1 MMDIVSAVIQLLVAA
16 VIIFFISGRL
26 IGSQMSLTK
35 RILSVI
41 ISVAFTTFVFWYT
54 YLRGSDYYDQG
65 IVSNVV
71 NIATLL
77 WLGSMLLISML
88 FYLLFE
94 LFDPIELNEKG
105 VPIGR
110 RSYFRTFITYWKR
123 QKRLRQVVSI
133 AVKNG
138 VTRTMKYARARED
151 ERELAKALRETLEQC
166 GGVFI
171 KFGQVL
177 STRKELLSPIFIDE
191 LEKLQQHVKPL
202 SEQQVDQIIKENF
215 NADTSKIFSYFS
227 KTPLASASIGQVH
240 KAILK
245 ETNEHVVVKFLRPDV
260 KNIMHEDLSIL
271 MEFASWISSK
281 SQWAE
286 NLGFYDLAKSFSL
299 ALNEETD
306 FTIEAR
312 NMEQVAKIVE
322 RGSIEVKVPKVYPE
336 CSNANVVVMEYIKG
350 KSVTVANTLFTDLQ
364 IDRHEFAQT
373 LLKIFLE
380 QALISGTFH
389 ADPHPGNI
397 YVEETSGRV
406 AILDYGAVGRLAP
419 NQQEGLKY
427 FLVGIHQN
435 DAAIVVDGISQLV
448 ENAER
453 INHQE
458 MEQAISQILLKI
470 NYVSNVPTDELMYS
484 IFSVVREFG
493 LHFYPSVNVALRAI
507 ITLDGTL
514 SIICP
519 GFKIFSEVKEF
530 SNDYL
535 KMNILKPFK
544 KPLETK
550 QYLEEELALLIPNLR
565 KIPRRMDQLFKKVES
580 GKIILHHDIFSDKA
594 NSMFVTQL
602 FSRFVLLLVGITFG
616 IISVAL
622 LAISQLIHNAYA
634 IYLNTAAYL
643 GLFLCAI
650 LLVRLS
656 IQAIRDMKRTNKM

>member
-1 MMDIVSAVIQLLVAA
+1 MDFVSAIFQLLIASVL
-16 VIIFFISGRL
+16 IFFISGRL
-26 IGSQMSLTK
+26 IGSQISLVK
-35 RILSVI
+35 RILSVL
-41 ISVAFTTFVFWYT
+41 ISVSFTTFVFWYT

-71 NIATLL
+71 NITTLI

-88 FYLLFE
+88 LYLFFE
-94 LFDPIELNEKG
+94 MFDSIELNENG
-105 VPIGR
+105 TPVGR
-110 RSYFRTFITYWKR
+110 RSSFKTFVTYWKR
-123 QKRLRQVVSI
+123 QKRLREVVGI
-133 AVKNG
+133 AVTNG

-151 ERELAKALRETLEQC
+151 ERELAKALRDTLEQC

-177 STRKELLSPIFIDE
+177 STRKELLSPIFIEE

-202 SEQQVDQIIKENF
+202 SEQQVDQIIEKNF
-215 NADTSKIFSYFS
+215 NTGPNNIFSYIS

-240 KAILK
+240 KAVLK
-245 ETNEHVVVKFLRPDV
+245 ETGEPVVVKFLRPEV
-260 KNIMHEDLSIL
+260 KNIMQEDLSIL

-286 NLGFYDLAKSFSL
+286 NLGFYDLAKGFSM
-299 ALNEETD
+299 ALSEEID
-306 FTIEAR
+306 FNIEAR

-322 RGSIEVKVPKVYPE
+322 RGSIDLKVPKVYRE
-336 CSNANVVVMEYIKG
+336 YSNSNVVVMEYIKG
-350 KSVTVANTLFTDLQ
+350 KSVTVANGLFTDLK
-364 IDRHEFAQT
+364 IDRHQFAQT
-373 LLKIFLE
+373 LLYTFLE
-380 QALISGTFH
+380 QTLVSGIFH

-397 YVEETSGRV
+397 YIEETSGRV
-406 AILDYGAVGRLAP
+406 ALLDYGAVGRLAEL
-419 NQQEGLKY
+419 QQDGLKY

-435 DAAIVVDGISQLV
+435 DAALVVDGIAQLV

-453 INHQE
+453 INRHE

-470 NYVSNVPTDELMYS
+470 NYVSTIPTDELMYS

-507 ITLDGTL
+507 VTLDGTL
-514 SIICP
+514 SNICP
-519 GFKIFSEVKEF
+519 EFKIFSEVKDF

-535 KMNILKPFK
+535 KSSLLKPFK
-544 KPLETK
+544 HPVETK
-550 QYLEEELALLIPNLR
+550 ELIEEELALLLPNLR
-565 KIPRRMDQLFKKVES
+565 KVPRRLDQLFRKVES

-602 FSRFVLLLVGITFG
+602 FSRFVLLMVGITFG

-622 LAISQLIHNAYA
+622 LAISQFIHNAYA
-634 IYLNTAAYL
+634 IYLNTVAYL

-656 IQAIRDMKRTNKM
+656 IQAIRDMKRTK

>member
-1 MMDIVSAVIQLLVAA
+1 MDFISAIIQLLIASA
-16 VIIFFISGRL
+16 LIFFISGRL
-26 IGSQMSLTK
+26 IGSQISLMK
-35 RILSVI
+35 RLLSVL
-41 ISVAFTTFVFWYT
+41 ISVSLTTFVFWYT

-71 NIATLL
+71 NITTII
-77 WLGSMLLISML
+77 WLGCMLLISML
-88 FYLLFE
+88 LYLFFE
-94 LFDPIELNEKG
+94 LFDSIELNENG
-105 VPIGR
+105 TPVGR
-110 RSYFRTFITYWKR
+110 RSYFKTLITYWKR
-123 QKRLRQVVSI
+123 QKRLREVVGI
-133 AVKNG
+133 AVTNG

-151 ERELAKALRETLEQC
+151 ERELAKALRDTLEQC

-202 SEQQVDQIIKENF
+202 SEQQVDQIIAENF
-215 NADTSKIFSYFS
+215 NAGTDQIFSYIS
-227 KTPLASASIGQVH
+227 KSPLASASIGQVH
-240 KAILK
+240 KAVLK
-245 ETNEHVVVKFLRPDV
+245 ETDEPVVVKFLRPDV
-260 KNIMHEDLSIL
+260 KNIMQDDLSIL
-271 MEFASWISSK
+271 MEFARWITSK

-286 NLGFYDLAKSFSL
+286 NLGFYDLAKGFSM
-299 ALNEETD
+299 ALKEEID
-306 FTIEAR
+306 FNIEAR

-322 RGSIEVKVPKVYPE
+322 RGSIDVKVPKVYRDF
-336 CSNANVVVMEYIKG
+336 SNSNVVVMEYIKG
-350 KSVTVANTLFTDLQ
+350 KSVTVANELFTDLG
-364 IDRHEFAQT
+364 IDRHQFAKT
-373 LLKIFLE
+373 LLYSFLE
-380 QALISGTFH
+380 QTLVSGIFH

-397 YVEETSGRV
+397 YIEETTGRV
-406 AILDYGAVGRLAP
+406 AILDYGAVGRLAEL
-419 NQQEGLKY
+419 QQEGLKY

-435 DAAIVVDGISQLV
+435 DAALVVDGIAQLV
-448 ENAER
+448 ENAEQ
-453 INHQE
+453 INRHE

-470 NYVSNVPTDELMYS
+470 NYVSTIPTDELMYS

-507 ITLDGTL
+507 VTLDGTL

-519 GFKIFSEVKEF
+519 GFRIFSEVKDF

-535 KMNILKPFK
+535 KSSFLKPFK
-544 KPLETK
+544 HPVETK
-550 QYLEEELALLIPNLR
+550 DLIEEELALMLPNLR
-565 KIPRRMDQLFKKVES
+565 KIPRRLDQLFRKVES

-602 FSRFVLLLVGITFG
+602 FSRFVLLMVGITFG

-622 LAISQLIHNAYA
+622 LAISQFIHNAYA

-656 IQAIRDMKRTNKM
+656 IQAIRDMKRTK

>member
-1 MMDIVSAVIQLLVAA
+1 MDFISAILQLLIASVL
-16 VIIFFISGRL
+16 IFFISGRL
-26 IGSQMSLTK
+26 IGSQISLVK
-35 RILSVI
+35 RILSVL
-41 ISVAFTTFVFWYT
+41 ISVSFTTFVFWYT

-71 NIATLL
+71 NITTLI

-88 FYLLFE
+88 LYLFFE
-94 LFDPIELNEKG
+94 MFDSIELNENG
-105 VPIGR
+105 TPVGR
-110 RSYFRTFITYWKR
+110 RSYFKTFVTYWKR
-123 QKRLRQVVSI
+123 QKRLREVVGI
-133 AVKNG
+133 AVTNG

-151 ERELAKALRETLEQC
+151 ERELAKALRDTLEQC

-177 STRKELLSPIFIDE
+177 STRKELLSPIFIEE

-202 SEQQVDQIIKENF
+202 SEQQVDQIIEKNF
-215 NADTSKIFSYFS
+215 NTGANNIFSYIS

-240 KAILK
+240 KAVLK
-245 ETNEHVVVKFLRPDV
+245 ETDEPVVVKFLRPEV
-260 KNIMHEDLSIL
+260 KNIMQEDLSIL

-286 NLGFYDLAKSFSL
+286 NLGFYDLAKGFSM
-299 ALNEETD
+299 ALSEEID
-306 FTIEAR
+306 FNIEAR

-322 RGSIEVKVPKVYPE
+322 RGSIDLKVPKVYRE
-336 CSNANVVVMEYIKG
+336 YSNSNVVVMEYIKG
-350 KSVTVANTLFTDLQ
+350 KSVTVANGLFTDLK
-364 IDRHEFAQT
+364 IDRHQFAQT
-373 LLKIFLE
+373 LLYTFLE
-380 QALISGTFH
+380 QTLVSGIFH

-397 YVEETSGRV
+397 YIEETSGRV
-406 AILDYGAVGRLAP
+406 ALLDYGAVGRLAEL
-419 NQQEGLKY
+419 QQDGLKY

-435 DAAIVVDGISQLV
+435 DAALVVDGIAQLV

-453 INHQE
+453 INRHE

-470 NYVSNVPTDELMYS
+470 NYVSTIPTDELMYS
-484 IFSVVREFG
+484 IFYVVREFG

-507 ITLDGTL
+507 VTLDGTL
-514 SIICP
+514 SNICP
-519 GFKIFSEVKEF
+519 EFKIFSEVKDF

-535 KMNILKPFK
+535 KSSLLKPFK
-544 KPLETK
+544 HPVETK
-550 QYLEEELALLIPNLR
+550 ELIEEELALLLPNLR
-565 KIPRRMDQLFKKVES
+565 KVPRRLDQLFRKVES

-602 FSRFVLLLVGITFG
+602 FSRFVLLMVGITFG

-622 LAISQLIHNAYA
+622 LAISQFIHNAYA
-634 IYLNTAAYL
+634 IYLNTVAYL

-656 IQAIRDMKRTNKM
+656 IQAIRDMKRTK

>member
-1 MMDIVSAVIQLLVAA
+1 MDYVSAIFQLLIASVL
-16 VIIFFISGRL
+16 IFFISGRL
-26 IGSQMSLTK
+26 IGSQISLVK
-35 RILSVI
+35 RILSVL
-41 ISVAFTTFVFWYT
+41 ISVSLTTFVFWYT

-71 NIATLL
+71 NITTLI

-88 FYLLFE
+88 LYLFFE
-94 LFDPIELNEKG
+94 LFDSIELNENG
-105 VPIGR
+105 TPVGR
-110 RSYFRTFITYWKR
+110 RSYFKTLVTYWKR
-123 QKRLRQVVSI
+123 QKRLREVVGI
-133 AVKNG
+133 AVTNG

-151 ERELAKALRETLEQC
+151 ERELAKALRDTLEQC

-177 STRKELLSPIFIDE
+177 STRKELLSPIFIEE

-202 SEQQVDQIIKENF
+202 SEQQVDEIIEKNF
-215 NADTSKIFSYFS
+215 STGANNIFSYIS

-240 KAILK
+240 KAVLK
-245 ETNEHVVVKFLRPDV
+245 ETDEPVVVKFLRPEV
-260 KNIMHEDLSIL
+260 KNIMQEDLSIL

-286 NLGFYDLAKSFSL
+286 NLGFYDLAKGFSM
-299 ALNEETD
+299 ALSEEID
-306 FTIEAR
+306 FNIEAR

-322 RGSIEVKVPKVYPE
+322 RGSIDLKVPKVYRE
-336 CSNANVVVMEYIKG
+336 YSNSNVVVMEYIKG
-350 KSVTVANTLFTDLQ
+350 KSVTVANGLFTDLE
-364 IDRHEFAQT
+364 IDRHQFAQT
-373 LLKIFLE
+373 LLYTFLE
-380 QALISGTFH
+380 QTLISGIFH

-397 YVEETSGRV
+397 YIEETSGRV
-406 AILDYGAVGRLAP
+406 ALLDYGAVGRLAEL
-419 NQQEGLKY
+419 QQEGMKY

-435 DAAIVVDGISQLV
+435 DAALVVDGIAQLV
-448 ENAER
+448 ENAEQ
-453 INHQE
+453 INRHK

-470 NYVSNVPTDELMYS
+470 NYVSTIPTDELMYS
-484 IFSVVREFG
+484 IFSVVRDFG

-507 ITLDGTL
+507 VTLDGTL
-514 SIICP
+514 SVICP
-519 GFKIFSEVKEF
+519 GFKIFSEVKDF

-535 KMNILKPFK
+535 KSSLLKPFK
-544 KPLETK
+544 HPVETK
-550 QYLEEELALLIPNLR
+550 ELIEEELALLLPNLR
-565 KIPRRMDQLFKKVES
+565 KVPRRLDQLFRKVES

-602 FSRFVLLLVGITFG
+602 FSRFVLLMVGITFG

-622 LAISQLIHNAYA
+622 LAISQFIHNAYA

-656 IQAIRDMKRTNKM
+656 IQAIRDMKRTK

>member
-1 MMDIVSAVIQLLVAA
+1 MDILSAIIQLLIASA
-16 VIIFFISGRL
+16 LIFFISGRL
-26 IGSQMSLTK
+26 IGSQISLMK

-41 ISVAFTTFVFWYT
+41 ISVSLTTFVFWYT

-71 NIATLL
+71 NITTII

-88 FYLLFE
+88 LYLFFE
-94 LFDPIELNEKG
+94 LFDSIELNENG
-105 VPIGR
+105 TPVGR
-110 RSYFRTFITYWKR
+110 RSYFKTLITYWKR
-123 QKRLRQVVSI
+123 QKRLREVVGI
-133 AVKNG
+133 AVTNG

-151 ERELAKALRETLEQC
+151 ERELAKALRDTLEQC

-202 SEQQVDQIIKENF
+202 SEQQVDQIISENF
-215 NADTSKIFSYFS
+215 NAGTNQIFSYIS

-240 KAILK
+240 KAVLK
-245 ETNEHVVVKFLRPDV
+245 ETDEPVVVKFLRPDV
-260 KNIMHEDLSIL
+260 KHIMQDDLSIL
-271 MEFASWISSK
+271 MEFARWITSK
-281 SQWAE
+281 SHWAE
-286 NLGFYDLAKSFSL
+286 NLGFYDLAKGFSM
-299 ALNEETD
+299 ALKEEID
-306 FTIEAR
+306 FNIEAR

-322 RGSIEVKVPKVYPE
+322 RGSIDVKVPKVYRE
-336 CSNANVVVMEYIKG
+336 CSNSNVVVMEYIKG
-350 KSVTVANTLFTDLQ
+350 KSVTVADGLFTELGT
-364 IDRHEFAQT
+364 DRHQFAQT
-373 LLKIFLE
+373 LLYSFLE
-380 QALISGTFH
+380 QALISGIFH

-397 YVEETSGRV
+397 YIEEPTGRV
-406 AILDYGAVGRLAP
+406 AILDYGAVGRLAEL
-419 NQQEGLKY
+419 QQEGLKY

-435 DAAIVVDGISQLV
+435 DAALVVDGIAQLV
-448 ENAER
+448 ENAEQ
-453 INHQE
+453 INRHE

-470 NYVSNVPTDELMYS
+470 NYVSTIPTDELMYS

-507 ITLDGTL
+507 VTLDGTL

-519 GFKIFSEVKEF
+519 GFRIFSEVKDF

-535 KMNILKPFK
+535 KSSFLKPFK
-544 KPLETK
+544 HPGETK
-550 QYLEEELALLIPNLR
+550 NLIEEELALMLPNIR
-565 KIPRRMDQLFKKVES
+565 KIPRRLDQLFRKVES

-602 FSRFVLLLVGITFG
+602 FSRFILLMVGITFG

-622 LAISQLIHNAYA
+622 LAISQFIHNAYA

-656 IQAIRDMKRTNKM
+656 IQAIRDMKRTK

>member
-1 MMDIVSAVIQLLVAA
+1 MDFISAIIQLLIASA
-16 VIIFFISGRL
+16 LIFFISGRL
-26 IGSQMSLTK
+26 IGSQISLMK
-35 RILSVI
+35 RLLSVL
-41 ISVAFTTFVFWYT
+41 ISVSLTTFVFWYT

-71 NIATLL
+71 NITTII
-77 WLGSMLLISML
+77 WLGCMLLISML
-88 FYLLFE
+88 LYLFFE
-94 LFDPIELNEKG
+94 LFDSIELNENG
-105 VPIGR
+105 TPVGR
-110 RSYFRTFITYWKR
+110 RSYFKTLITYWKR
-123 QKRLRQVVSI
+123 QKRLREVVGI
-133 AVKNG
+133 AVTNG
-138 VTRTMKYARARED
+138 VTRTMKYARARDD
-151 ERELAKALRETLEQC
+151 ERELAKALRDTLEQC

-202 SEQQVDQIIKENF
+202 SEQQVDQIIAENF
-215 NADTSKIFSYFS
+215 NAGADQIFSYIS

-240 KAILK
+240 KAVLK
-245 ETNEHVVVKFLRPDV
+245 ETDEPVVVKFLRPDV
-260 KNIMHEDLSIL
+260 KNIMQDDLSIL
-271 MEFASWISSK
+271 MEFARWITSK

-286 NLGFYDLAKSFSL
+286 NLGFYDLAKGFSM
-299 ALNEETD
+299 ALKEEID
-306 FTIEAR
+306 FNIEAR

-322 RGSIEVKVPKVYPE
+322 RGSIDVKVPKVYRE
-336 CSNANVVVMEYIKG
+336 CSNSNVVVMEYIKG
-350 KSVTVANTLFTDLQ
+350 KSVTVANELFTDLG
-364 IDRHEFAQT
+364 IDRHQFAKT
-373 LLKIFLE
+373 LLYSFLE
-380 QALISGTFH
+380 QTLVSGIFH

-397 YVEETSGRV
+397 YIEETTGRV
-406 AILDYGAVGRLAP
+406 AILDYGAVGRLAEL
-419 NQQEGLKY
+419 QQEGLKY

-435 DAAIVVDGISQLV
+435 DAALVVDGIAQLV
-448 ENAER
+448 ENAEQ
-453 INHQE
+453 INRHE

-470 NYVSNVPTDELMYS
+470 NYVSTIPTDELMYS

-507 ITLDGTL
+507 VTLDGTL

-519 GFKIFSEVKEF
+519 RFRIFSEVKDF

-535 KMNILKPFK
+535 KSSFLKPFK
-544 KPLETK
+544 HPVETK
-550 QYLEEELALLIPNLR
+550 DLIEEELALMLPNLR
-565 KIPRRMDQLFKKVES
+565 KIPRRLDQLFRKVES

-602 FSRFVLLLVGITFG
+602 FSRLVLLMVGITFG

-622 LAISQLIHNAYA
+622 LAISQFIHNAYA

-656 IQAIRDMKRTNKM
+656 IQAIRDMKRTK

>member
-1 MMDIVSAVIQLLVAA
+1 MDIVSSIIQLFVAA
-16 VIIFFISGRL
+16 VLIFFISGRL
-26 IGSQMSLTK
+26 IGSQVSLIK
-35 RILSVI
+35 RIMSVV

-71 NIATLL
+71 NSATLL

-88 FYLLFE
+88 LYLFFE
-94 LFDPIELNEKG
+94 LFDPIELNENG
-105 VPIGR
+105 TPVGR
-110 RSYFRTFITYWKR
+110 RSYIKTLITYWKR
-123 QKRLRQVVSI
+123 QKRLRVVVGI

-151 ERELAKALRETLEQC
+151 ERELAKALRDTLEQC

-177 STRKELLSPIFIDE
+177 STRKELLSPIFIEE

-202 SEQQVDQIIKENF
+202 SDQQVDQIIVENF
-215 NADTSKIFSYFS
+215 GADTSNIFSYIS
-227 KTPLASASIGQVH
+227 KIPLASASIGQVH
-240 KAILK
+240 KAVLK
-245 ETNEHVVVKFLRPDV
+245 ETNEPVVVKLLRPEV

-271 MEFASWISSK
+271 MEFASWITSK

-286 NLGFYDLAKSFSL
+286 NLGFYDLAKGFSL
-299 ALNEETD
+299 ALSEEID
-306 FTIEAR
+306 FNIEAR
-312 NMEQVAKIVE
+312 NMEQVAMIVK
-322 RGSIEVKVPKVYPE
+322 RGSIDVKVPKVYAE
-336 CSNANVVVMEYIKG
+336 YSNENVIVMEYIKG
-350 KSVTVANTLFTDLQ
+350 KSVTVANGLFTDLQ
-364 IDRHEFAQT
+364 IDRHQFAQS
-373 LLKIFLE
+373 LLYTFLE
-380 QALISGTFH
+380 QTLISGIFH

-397 YVEETSGRV
+397 YIEENSGRV
-406 AILDYGAVGRLAP
+406 AILDYGAVGRLAAH
-419 NQQEGLKY
+419 QQDGLKY

-435 DAAIVVDGISQLV
+435 DAALVVDGISQLV
-448 ENAER
+448 ENAEE
-453 INHQE
+453 INRQE

-470 NYVSNVPTDELMYS
+470 NYVSSVPTDELMYS

-493 LHFYPSVNVALRAI
+493 LHFYPAVNVVLRAI
-507 ITLDGTL
+507 VTLDGTL

-519 GFKIFSEVKEF
+519 GFGIFSEVKDF

-535 KMNILKPFK
+535 KSSLLKPFK
-544 KPLETK
+544 KPIETK
-550 QYLEEELALLIPNLR
+550 QFIEEELALLLPNLR
-565 KIPRRMDQLFKKVES
+565 KLPRRLDQLFKKAES

-602 FSRFVLLLVGITFG
+602 FSRFVLLFVGITFG

-622 LAISQLIHNAYA
+622 LAISQFIHNAYA
-634 IYLNTAAYL
+634 VYLNTAAYL

-656 IQAIRDMKRTNKM
+656 IQAIRDMKRTK